1 MNNKFR
7 KTVLSGAVLSAS
19 LTGGTAPVLAQAPA
33 LEEVI
38 VTATRRDAS
47 VQDVPYNISA
57 LTGNDLAKAG
67 VNSTADL
74 FRIAN
79 GVNFVETG
87 PRSGVNNSNVMIR
100 GINAEDLTR
109 ISGPMSTAPVVSVY
123 INETPVFANL
133 RLKDIDRVEILR
145 GPQGTLYGSGSL
157 GGSVRYIYNKPD
169 FSEFGGEVSGGV
181 SQTENGDGIN
191 YETDLMLNI
200 PLGDTFGVRINAGY
214 LDYSGFIDQPN
225 RYVRRS
231 DGSPELDNGSTDPFG
246 DSANFFAGQP
256 VFKKFDGVNDT
267 ETTSARIAA
276 TWAPTDRFEA
286 TASYHYQD
294 DDSGG
299 TQMNS
304 YELYGDDSTDNAAL
318 IEEPFDRE
326 VDIAA
331 LEVDYDMGFASFTAS
346 ASTYQSEGD
355 GSRDLTGFYENG
367 LVFYESAYGTSPRP
381 LVEDKSAFNDEGDVF
396 EARLVSQ
403 GDNLFD
409 WVVGLYY
416 MDQDTELSVN
426 QFFYGYDDYA
436 NSCFIETDTFG
447 GAPCGF
453 GTLFGLEET
462 NGPLP
467 IVKDEVYVVYQ
478 DNNFED
484 FAAFGELTW
493 NITDRWQV
501 TGGVRYYDQEFE
513 TSQVG
518 GLPFIPDAVDSRA
531 LDNSDSDSLFKF
543 NTAYQLNDN
552 TNLYAVWS
560 EGFRRGGANGLPSS
574 TVFGTEVNPK
584 AFLYENDTTENIEIG
599 IKGTLFDTYQYSVA
613 YYDVDWED
621 MQANLSCTDL
631 ALLCVI
637 NVGDAS
643 SQGVEAEFNGY
654 ITDNIDVIFSYTYN
668 DSELDSLSNNLREFT
683 ADGTIFA
690 AVQEGASLPG
700 ASDHVMYMG
709 ANYHQQLSNG
719 MEVVY
724 SVNGSFRDSAETSLD
739 ELSVQVDSFWLWN
752 AGITLNAEHW
762 DVRAFINNIDDE
774 RGLLGADSTVLW
786 GPRAN
791 AVISTPRT
799 FGLSASYR
807 F

>member
-1 MNNKFR
+1 MNTIFR
-7 KTVLSGAVLSAS
+7 KTVLSTAIAGAS
-19 LTGGTAPVLAQAPA
+19 LGALPSVAQAQGPA

-67 VNSTADL
+67 VNNAADL

-109 ISGPMSTAPVVSVY
+109 VSGPMSTAPVVSVY

-169 FSEFGGEVSGGV
+169 FSGFAGELSGGIG
-181 SQTENGDGIN
+181 QTENGDGIN

-200 PLGDTFGVRINAGY
+200 PLGDTFGVRLNAGY
-214 LDYSGFIDQPN
+214 LDNAGFIDQPN

-246 DSANFFAGQP
+246 DSANFYAGQP
-256 VFKKFDGVNDT
+256 VFKKFEGVNDT
-267 ETTSARIAA
+267 QTTSARIAA
-276 TWAPTDRFEA
+276 TWAPSDRFEA

-304 YELYGDDSTDNAAL
+304 YDLYGDDSTDNAAL

-331 LEVDYDMGFASFTAS
+331 LEVDFDMGFASFTAS

-355 GSRDLTGFYENG
+355 GSRDLTGFYEQFG
-367 LVFYESAYGTSPRP
+367 FYESYYGTSPRP

-403 GDNLFD
+403 GDNALD

-467 IVKDEVYVVYQ
+467 VVKDEVYVVYQ
-478 DNNFED
+478 DNDFED

-493 NITDRWQV
+493 HITDRWQV

-518 GLPFIPDAVDSRA
+518 GLPFVPDAVESRT
-531 LDNSDSDSLFKF
+531 LDTSDSDSLFKF
-543 NTAYQLNDN
+543 NTAYQLGDN

-560 EGFRRGGANGLPSS
+560 EGFRRGGANGLPN
-574 TVFGTEVNPK
+574 TAFGEPLNSK
-584 AFLYENDTTENIEIG
+584 AFLYENDTTENIEVG
-599 IKGTLFDTYQYSVA
+599 IKGTLWDTYQYSVA

-621 MQANLSCTDL
+621 MQANLSCTSL
-631 ALLCVI
+631 GLLCVV

-643 SQGVEAEFNGY
+643 SQGVEAEINGY
-654 ITDNIDVIFSYTYN
+654 VTDNIDVIFSYTYN
-668 DSELDSLSNNLREFT
+668 DSELDSLSSNLKEFT
-683 ADGTIFA
+683 ADGTLFA
-690 AVQEGASLPG
+690 EVEEGASLPG
-700 ASDHVMYMG
+700 ASDHVLYMG

-719 MEVVY
+719 MEAVY
-724 SVNGSFRDSAETSLD
+724 SVNGSFRDSAESSLD
-739 ELSVQVDSFWLWN
+739 VYSVQVDSFWLWN
-752 AGITLNAEHW
+752 AAIALNAEHW

-774 RGLLGADSTVLW
+774 RGLLGADSTILW

>member
-1 MNNKFR
+1 MTTTFHR
-7 KTVLSGAVLSAS
+7 TALYSAVIGAS
-19 LTGGTAPVLAQAPA
+19 LAGVGSPALAQAPA

-57 LTGNDLAKAG
+57 LTGNDLAEAG
-67 VNSTADL
+67 VNSAADL

-87 PRSGVNNSNVMIR
+87 PRSGVNNSNIMIR

-109 ISGPMSTAPVVSVY
+109 VSGPMSTAPVVSVY

-169 FSEFGGEVSGGV
+169 FSEFAGEISGGI
-181 SQTENGDGIN
+181 SQTENGDDIN

-200 PLGDTFGVRINAGY
+200 PLGDTFAVRMNAGY
-214 LDYSGFIDQPN
+214 LDYAGFIDQPN
-225 RYVRRS
+225 RYVRRP

-256 VFKKFDGVNDT
+256 VFKKYDGVNDAQ
-267 ETTSARIAA
+267 TTSARIAA
-276 TWAPTDRFEA
+276 TWAPSDSFEA

-318 IEEPFDRE
+318 IEEPFDRD
-326 VDIAA
+326 VDVAA
-331 LEVDYDMGFASFTAS
+331 LEVGFDMGFASFTGS
-346 ASTYQSEGD
+346 ASTYESKGD
-355 GSRDLTGFYENG
+355 GSRDLTGFYQQFA
-367 LVFYESAYGTSPRP
+367 FYESYYGTSPRP
-381 LVEDKSAFNDEGDVF
+381 LVEDKSAFKDKGNVF

-403 GDNLFD
+403 GDNALD

-416 MDQDTELSVN
+416 MDQDTDLSVN

-436 NSCFIETDTFG
+436 NACFIETDTFG

-467 IVKDEVYVVYQ
+467 IIKDEVYVVYQ
-478 DNNFED
+478 NNDFED

-493 NITDRWQV
+493 HITQRWQV

-518 GLPFIPDAVDSRA
+518 GLPFVPDAVESRS
-531 LDNSDSDSLFKF
+531 LDTSDSDSLFKF
-543 NTAYQLNDN
+543 NTAFQLNDN

-560 EGFRRGGANGLPSS
+560 EGFRRGGANGLPN
-574 TVFGTEVNPK
+574 TVFGEALNSN
-584 AFLYENDTTENIEIG
+584 AFLYEHDTTENIEVG
-599 IKGTLFDTYQYSVA
+599 IKGTLWDTYQYSLA
-613 YYDVDWED
+613 YYDVDWDD
-621 MQANLSCTDL
+621 MQANLSCTFL
-631 ALLCVI
+631 GLLCVV

-643 SQGVEAEFNGY
+643 SKGVEAEINGY
-654 ITDNIDVIFSYTYN
+654 VTDNLDMTLSYTYN
-668 DSELDSLSNNLREFT
+668 DSELDSLSNNVKDFT
-683 ADGTIFA
+683 ADGTLFA
-690 AVQEGASLPG
+690 EVEAGASLPG
-700 ASDHVMYMG
+700 ASDHVLYMG

-719 MEVVY
+719 MEAVY
-724 SVNGSFRDSAETSLD
+724 SLNGSFRDSAESSLD
-739 ELSVQVDSFWLWN
+739 IYSVQVDSFWLWN
-752 AGITLNAEHW
+752 AAVALNSEHW
-762 DVRAFINNIDDE
+762 DVRAFVNNIDDE